1 MRMPVV
7 MIQVRVEVHVIV
19 TTSFLHLEAHTWYSD
34 ADVAEPGRRGTT
46 ANANEFLRT

>member
-7 MIQVRVEVHVIV
+7 MIQVRVEVHVIMA
-19 TTSFLHLEAHTWYSD
+19 TSFLHLEAHTRYSD
-34 ADVAEPGRRGTT
+34 ADVAEPRGCRAT